1 MWCNHCCYGEVKK
14 EMGKEQERE
23 ETEVESYR
31 EAAKMLDLEKLVEFT
46 GQMMEEKCILK
57 KLRE

>member
-1 MWCNHCCYGEVKK
+1 MWCNHCYYGEVKK

-31 EAAKMLDLEKLVEFT
+31 EAAKMLDLEK
-46 GQMMEEKCILK
+46 
-57 KLRE
+57 

>member
-1 MWCNHCCYGEVKK
+1 MWCNHCYYGEVKK

-31 EAAKMLDLEKLVEFT
+31 EAAKILDLEKLEFT